1 MSNQVILALAAGL
14 VAGGVGAVATSA
26 LLPAPAAGAEARGSA
41 VLDPAGGAADQLR
54 ALADTQAEVLTRL
67 QKLEA
72 SASMAA
78 TAQVRMP
85 ATVGNQPVDLD
96 ALVAAAVA
104 KLNAAPSGAVVT
116 PDFRKQVE
124 AVIEM
129 GREEERL
136 KREQE
141 RIQREAQVLEDRL
154 ARLQSELGLD
164 SRQVDGMRK
173 IYQDSEQKREE
184 LRNSMRDT
192 RGAGG
197 GFQDMRTQWTAM
209 ADAMDQ
215 QVRGVL
221 TPTQYDTY
229 KASNQ
234 DRGFGGRGGFDFGP
248 GAGGPGG
255 GGQGGATGGETGA
268 GGNAGGGRR
277 RGGNAGGAGG

>member
-26 LLPAPAAGAEARGSA
+26 LMPAPGAPSPGNTAA
-41 VLDPAGGAADQLR
+41 VLEPGGDVSEQLR
-54 ALADTQAEVLTRL
+54 ALTDAQSQVLERL
-67 QKLEA
+67 AKLEA
-72 SASMAA
+72 NASMAA
-78 TAQVRMP
+78 PTQIRMP
-85 ATVGNQPVDLD
+85 ASAGNELVDLD

-104 KLNAAPSGAVVT
+104 KLNTAPSGAVVT

-124 AVIEM
+124 AVLAM
-129 GREEERL
+129 NDEEERL

-154 ARLQSELGLD
+154 ARLQSDLGLD

-173 IYQDSEQKREE
+173 IYQEADQKREE
-184 LRNSMRDT
+184 MRNAMRDT
-192 RGAGG
+192 RGTGA
-197 GFQDMRTQWTAM
+197 GFQEMRTQWTAL

-234 DRGFGGRGGFDFGP
+234 DRGFGGRGPDFGA
-248 GAGGPGG
+248 GGGPGG
-255 GGQGGATGGETGA
+255 GNAA
-268 GGNAGGGRR
+268 GGTNAGGGRR
-277 RGGNAGGAGG
+277 RGGNNAGGNNAGGNNAGG

>member
-26 LLPAPAAGAEARGSA
+26 LMPAPGAPAPGNTAA
-41 VLDPAGGAADQLR
+41 VLEPGGDVSEQLR
-54 ALADTQAEVLTRL
+54 ALTDAQSQVLERL
-67 QKLEA
+67 AKLEA
-72 SASMAA
+72 NASMAA
-78 TAQVRMP
+78 PTQIRMP
-85 ATVGNQPVDLD
+85 ASAGNEPVDLD

-104 KLNAAPSGAVVT
+104 KLNTAPSGTVVT

-124 AVIEM
+124 AVIAMSE
-129 GREEERL
+129 EEERL

-141 RIQREAQVLEDRL
+141 RILREAQLLEDRL
-154 ARLQSELGLD
+154 ARLQSDLGLD

-173 IYQDSEQKREE
+173 IFQETDQKRDE
-184 LRNSMRDT
+184 LRNAMRDARGT
-192 RGAGG
+192 GAG
-197 GFQDMRTQWTAM
+197 FQEMRTQWTAM
-209 ADAMDQ
+209 ADAVDQ
-215 QVRGVL
+215 QLRGVL

-234 DRGFGGRGGFDFGP
+234 DRGFGGRGGFDLGP
-248 GAGGPGG
+248 GGGPGG
-255 GGQGGATGGETGA
+255 GGTGENAA